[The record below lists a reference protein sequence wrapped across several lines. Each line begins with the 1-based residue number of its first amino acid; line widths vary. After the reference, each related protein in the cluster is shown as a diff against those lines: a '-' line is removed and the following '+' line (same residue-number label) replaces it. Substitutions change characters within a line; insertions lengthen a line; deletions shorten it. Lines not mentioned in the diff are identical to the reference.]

1 MSTDVGSD
9 CAKEQRKLKWLLN
22 AHAVIAIGVA
32 YGSDRKKYKY
42 GDVLVSKYIVI
53 TVDRDIFASKIF
65 PL

>member
-1 MSTDVGSD
+1 MSTDMEAD
-9 CAKEQRKLKWLLN
+9 RAKEQKKLKWLPN

-53 TVDRDIFASKIF
+53 TRCEKCKA
-65 PL
+65 